1 MEKLQV
7 GKRAKMFDFISFTIL
22 LLPTNFGIYM
32 ILILLSTSQHPKLK
46 DVYIVSGLMSDK
58 AILITGGWTEG
69 SLQHPAELY
78 LPHNGSGCS
87 LPEIPERR
95 KFHSQEAGLAC
106 GGSSR
111 AYLEYTIYKN
121 CWQWSPDQGVW
132 TKSHN
137 LAVERTF
144 HVSWSTAAGVH
155 LIGGHGVASNNAERL
170 TEGGSVARAFPLK
183 DLIV

>member
-1 MEKLQV
+1 
-7 GKRAKMFDFISFTIL
+7 MFDFISFTIL

-111 AYLEYTIYKN
+111 AYLEYTTRTAGGGA
-121 CWQWSPDQGVW
+121 QDQGSGP
-132 TKSHN
+132 SHTPSPW
-137 LAVERTF
+137 R
-144 HVSWSTAAGVH
+144 
-155 LIGGHGVASNNAERL
+155 GHSMCLGLQWQGFISSEVMGWPPTMQR
-170 TEGGSVARAFPLK
+170 GSQRMDQWRGHFL
-183 DLIV
+183 

>member
-1 MEKLQV
+1 ML
-7 GKRAKMFDFISFTIL
+7 DFISVTIL
-22 LLPTNFGIYM
+22 LLATNFGIFM
-32 ILILLSTSQHPKLK
+32 ILILSLIFLQHLKLK
-46 DVYIVSGLMSDK
+46 YVYIVPGLLFDK

-69 SLQHPAELY
+69 SLLHPAELY
-78 LPHNGSGCS
+78 LPRNGSGCS

-121 CWQWSPDQGVW
+121 CWRWSPSSGVW
-132 TKSHN
+132 NKSHN

-144 HVSWSTAAGVH
+144 HVAWATAAGVH

-170 TEGGSVARAFPLK
+170 SEDGSVARIFPLK
-183 DLIV
+183 ELTV